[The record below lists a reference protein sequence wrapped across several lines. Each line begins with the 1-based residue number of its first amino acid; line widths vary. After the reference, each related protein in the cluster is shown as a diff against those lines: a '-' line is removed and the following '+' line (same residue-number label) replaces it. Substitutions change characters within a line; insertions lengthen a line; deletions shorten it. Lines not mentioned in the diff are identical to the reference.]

1 MATHFLKVEEY
12 AEALIRIFEESS
24 CLKALLDRGLIT
36 ISALE
41 RETLI

>member
-12 AEALIRIFEESS
+12 AEALIRVFDECS
-24 CLKALLDRGLIT
+24 CLEALLDWGLIT